1 MSRALF
7 LGRILTLAVIVAA
20 IVSKTAAAATYT
32 PPSTAGCSEPAASQ
46 LFSAWGDFGWY
57 AMVPGEAPNNFAGT
71 GWTLSGG
78 ATIKTTRLADGSS
91 GQVLDMPSGSEAVS
105 PLMCIGDGMPIAK
118 TLIRYGA
125 GTSGSVR
132 FTPRDLTTNTTLG
145 TMGLKTT
152 SAWAL
157 TPPVNVLPGSISGW
171 HIMQFTYVA
180 GGTGSE
186 FQLYDFGVDPRMR
199 Y

>member
-1 MSRALF
+1 MNRALF
-7 LGRILTLAVIVAA
+7 LGRILTLAVILAA
-20 IVSKTAAAATYT
+20 IVSKAAQAAPYT

-46 LFSAWGDFGWY
+46 LFLRWGDYGWY
-57 AMVPGEAPNNFAGT
+57 AMIPGESPDNFAGT
-71 GWTLSGG
+71 AWTLSGG
-78 ATIKTTRLADGSS
+78 ASIKTVRLADGRT
-91 GQVLDMPSGSEAVS
+91 GGVLDLPSGAKAVS
-105 PLMCIGDGMPIAK
+105 PQMCIGNGYPTAR

-125 GTSGSVR
+125 GDTGSVA
-132 FTPRDLTTNTTLG
+132 FTPHDLTSNTTLG

-180 GGTGSE
+180 GGTNSE
-186 FQLYDFGVDPRMR
+186 FQIYDFGVDPRMK

>member
-186 FQLYDFGVDPRMR
+186 FQLYDFGVDPRMK
-199 Y
+199 